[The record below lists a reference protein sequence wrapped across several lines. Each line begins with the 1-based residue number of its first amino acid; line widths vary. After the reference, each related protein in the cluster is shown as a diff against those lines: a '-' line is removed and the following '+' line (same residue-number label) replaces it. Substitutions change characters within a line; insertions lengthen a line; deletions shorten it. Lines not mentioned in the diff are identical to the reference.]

1 MQAPARDGIGT
12 ELTHRAIRPAA
23 LTDRQRQ
30 VVELVT
36 AYVTVAQELP
46 SSGWL
51 ARRLQISRQTAHH
64 HVATLRA
71 RGFLTP

>member
-1 MQAPARDGIGT
+1 MQAPAGIGT
-12 ELTHRAIRPAA
+12 DLAHRQVRPAA

-36 AYVTVAQELP
+36 AYVTVAQEAP

-51 ARRLQISRQTAHH
+51 ARRLRISRQTAHH
-64 HVATLRA
+64 HVTSLRE
-71 RGFLTP
+71 RGFLAP